1 MRPAPVLLTLALL
14 IPGLALAE
22 PSAAQPLAEATSA
35 QTHMDQM
42 EQRLAESVALVEE
55 LQNAENAQLQRLRQ
69 DNQRLKLELKQAQA
83 SSQAPLIS
91 EQQMWFAVGAAAGLL
106 GVIIGA
112 LLRPGRRKT
121 REWLN

>member
-14 IPGLALAE
+14 TPGLALAE
-22 PSAAQPLAEATSA
+22 PSATPPLAEATSP

-42 EQRLAESVALVEE
+42 EQRLAESIALVEE
-55 LQNAENAQLQRLRQ
+55 LQNAESAQLQRLRQ
-69 DNQRLKLELKQAQA
+69 DNQRLKLQLKQTQA

-112 LLRPGRRKT
+112 LLRSGRRKT